1 MCKNN
6 SICYKKLQ
14 CAECSIMDLKKTYP
28 VSWVV
33 MQNTIQECFK
43 SMSIDEKR
51 LLILASP
58 IARTM
63 DATEK
68 DAITIT
74 SEEFAKECGIKTN
87 SAYSQMEEASKS
99 LLRRYFSYGDNKK
112 KTYCNWVIRAIY
124 ENGAISICFP
134 DEVLLMLKEFDK
146 LNPYTKYKKDIVL
159 SLKKDYSFDLYHLA
173 KKHQAMGQFE
183 MSLEHIKNELG
194 LPPSYDKLCNLKD
207 RVIKPSLDEITKN
220 TDIDLT
226 YENVKKG
233 RSVIGFKFT
242 VKEKPKPKLI
252 ALERDQKTID
262 MFCKLTDAQ
271 INKYSSILSRVNE
284 MSDLS
289 TFPTYDAFA
298 LWIANIL
305 RDPESVRDETA
316 KRIFKALHTYT
327 NFKS

>member
-1 MCKNN
+1 
-6 SICYKKLQ
+6 
-14 CAECSIMDLKKTYP
+14 
-28 VSWVV
+28 
-33 MQNTIQECFK
+33 
-43 SMSIDEKR
+43 MSIDEKR

-58 IARTM
+58 IARTI

-99 LLRRYFSYGDNKK
+99 LLRRYFSYGDTKK

-207 RVIKPSLDEITKN
+207 RVIKPSLDEITAN
-220 TDIDLT
+220 TDINLS
-226 YENVKKG
+226 YENVKRG
-233 RSVIGFKFT
+233 RSVVGFKFT
-242 VKEKPKPKLI
+242 VKEKPKPKVV
-252 ALERDQKTID
+252 ETGRDKNTID
-262 MFCKLTDAQ
+262 MFCQLTDAQ
-271 INKYSSILSRVNE
+271 IGKYASILSKVSDI
-284 MSDLS
+284 SDLS

-305 RDPESVRDETA
+305 RDPKSVREETA
-316 KRIFKALHTYT
+316 KRIFSALRKYT
-327 NFKS
+327 DFKS

>member
-1 MCKNN
+1 
-6 SICYKKLQ
+6 
-14 CAECSIMDLKKTYP
+14 
-28 VSWVV
+28 
-33 MQNTIQECFK
+33 
-43 SMSIDEKR
+43 MSIDEKR

-58 IARTM
+58 IARTI

-207 RVIKPSLDEITKN
+207 RVIKPSLDEITAN
-220 TDIDLT
+220 TDIELS
-226 YENVKKG
+226 YENIKNG
-233 RSVIGFKFT
+233 RSVVGFKFK
-242 VKEKPKPKLI
+242 VKEKSKPKLI
-252 ALERDQKTID
+252 APERDQKTID

-271 INKYSSILSRVNE
+271 INKYSSILSRVSDI
-284 MSDLS
+284 SDLS
-289 TFPTYDAFA
+289 TFPTYDAFS
-298 LWIANIL
+298 LWIATIL
-305 RDPESVRDETA
+305 RDPKSVREETA
-316 KRIFKALHTYT
+316 NRIFKALHSKTD
-327 NFKS
+327 FRD